1 MEFEYV
7 IDLQKLEESK
17 KKNIDTY
24 NSLKEEKEKLEEA
37 ILKERKLEYEK
48 KEKKLEE
55 FVNEALKDYKE
66 DFNKEK
72 EVIVNRMKTKVA
84 KRINELFVLDLE
96 GNTNLINSKER
107 LEKLLQEEKVR
118 VDKYNN
124 ELDNIY
130 SKRKEIS
137 LREHVTIRE

>member
-37 ILKERKLEYEK
+37 ILKERKIEYEK
-48 KEKKLEE
+48 EEKKLEE

-66 DFNKEK
+66 DFNREK
-72 EVIVNRMKTKVA
+72 DVIINRMKTKVA

-107 LEKLLQEEKVR
+107 LEKLLQEEKER
-118 VDKYNN
+118 VDKSNN
-124 ELDNIY
+124 ELDNI
-130 SKRKEIS
+130 
-137 LREHVTIRE
+137 

>member
-66 DFNKEK
+66 DYNREK
-72 EVIVNRMKTKVA
+72 DVIVNRMKTKVA

-130 SKRKEIS
+130 SNR
-137 LREHVTIRE
+137 

>member
-72 EVIVNRMKTKVA
+72 EVIVNC
-84 KRINELFVLDLE
+84 
-96 GNTNLINSKER
+96 
-107 LEKLLQEEKVR
+107 
-118 VDKYNN
+118 
-124 ELDNIY
+124 
-130 SKRKEIS
+130 
-137 LREHVTIRE
+137 

>member
-55 FVNEALKDYKE
+55 FVNEALKNYKE
-66 DFNKEK
+66 DFNKE
-72 EVIVNRMKTKVA
+72 R
-84 KRINELFVLDLE
+84 
-96 GNTNLINSKER
+96 GNSK
-107 LEKLLQEEKVR
+107 
-118 VDKYNN
+118 
-124 ELDNIY
+124 
-130 SKRKEIS
+130 
-137 LREHVTIRE
+137 

>member
-7 IDLQKLEESK
+7 IDLKKQEESK

-66 DFNKEK
+66 DYNREK
-72 EVIVNRMKTKVA
+72 DVIVNRMKTKVA

-96 GNTNLINSKER
+96 GNTNLIN
-107 LEKLLQEEKVR
+107 
-118 VDKYNN
+118 
-124 ELDNIY
+124 
-130 SKRKEIS
+130 
-137 LREHVTIRE
+137 